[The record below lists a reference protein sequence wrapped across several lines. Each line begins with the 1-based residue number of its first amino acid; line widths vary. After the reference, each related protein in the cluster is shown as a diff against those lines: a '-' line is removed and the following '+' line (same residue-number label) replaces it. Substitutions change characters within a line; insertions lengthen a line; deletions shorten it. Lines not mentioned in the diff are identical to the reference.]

1 MKINLIRPLKFDS
14 DDDPASNHVIQE
26 SQSDY
31 VESHSDMKEQ
41 DNITDPEPPKD
52 NGDSDLSSD
61 LEITPAQ
68 SPVKIDDS
76 SEDERD
82 SQSPNGLTSS
92 SPTYEIKSPPLASSS
107 KYVE

>member
-1 MKINLIRPLKFDS
+1 MKINLIRPLKSDS
-14 DDDPASNHVIQE
+14 DDYPASNQE

-41 DNITDPEPPKD
+41 DPEPPKD

-68 SPVKIDDS
+68 SPVKTDDS

-92 SPTYEIKSPPLASSS
+92 SPTYEIKSPPPANSS